1 MLSSATLCHSE
12 VFTRCGSKC
21 FSPQLGCLLLALL
34 SLTPGQ
40 LFFSLQ
46 TLNICLF
53 VDGKIIPAFI
63 GVFVV
68 YLSIINLFIY
78 RQVAE
83 V

>member
-1 MLSSATLCHSE
+1 MWFQVFFSSAWL
-12 VFTRCGSKC
+12 FTFG
-21 FSPQLGCLLLALL
+21 LAVHD
-34 SLTPGQ
+34 SRST
-40 LFFSLQ
+40 FFSLQ

-53 VDGKIIPAFI
+53 VDGKIIPPFI

-68 YLSIINLFIY
+68 YLAVINLFIY